1 MASPSETPRNFRP
14 SYKVYLFLAMVVLS
28 MALVA
33 HSHYIIRRLN
43 EEARSLSTVLARFV
57 AVSTFEAA
65 EGPSLRPIFRE
76 VIRNINFPVILTETP
91 GLPRAW
97 QGIAILPSRIPDRLL
112 SPPRSTG
119 NV

>member
-1 MASPSETPRNFRP
+1 MASPSDAPRNFRP

-33 HSHYIIRRLN
+33 HSHFVIRRLN

-65 EGPSLRPIFRE
+65 EEPSLRPIFRE
-76 VIRNINFPVILTETP
+76 VIRNINFPVILTDTR
-91 GLPRAW
+91 GMPRAW
-97 QGIAILPSRIPDRLL
+97 KGIGIEPSEVPDSLL
-112 SPPRSTG
+112 ARADTTG
-119 NV
+119 